1 MPPPFASGEWALY
14 NIADDPAELNDLSAN
29 YPERL
34 EKMIGMWEQYKED
47 NAVLDAALDLSRG
60 FE

>member
-1 MPPPFASGEWALY
+1 MYE
-14 NIADDPAELNDLSAN
+14 IADDPAELNDLSAN

-34 EKMIGMWEQYKED
+34 EKMIGMWEQYKDD